1 MEIGLAVWTGRV
13 QRFYS
18 LQMLR
23 AQGGAVI
30 DVLDG
35 RQLLVY
41 VDPTSGT
48 PACLYTDASPSIW
61 QDDALHLDT
70 GEITRA
76 GILFDAQ
83 GMTKA
88 ADRPRQSIVCWFAY
102 GFTFP
107 GGEIYEG

>member
-1 MEIGLAVWTGRV
+1 MEIGLAVWTDRA

-18 LQMLR
+18 LEVLR
-23 AQGGAVI
+23 AQDSVVI
-30 DVLDG
+30 DDLDG
-35 RQLLVY
+35 RQMLVY
-41 VDPTSGT
+41 VDPISGM
-48 PACLYTDASPSIW
+48 PACLYTDASQSIW

-70 GEITRA
+70 GEVTRA

-83 GMTKA
+83 GETRA
-88 ADRPRQSIVCWFAY
+88 ADRPRHSIVCWFAY